1 MRLLFMI
8 LQDLLPNY
16 FLENEDFECKRILNR
31 ENTLSWLKTV
41 DGFANA
47 KGGQLLLGVEDKTFK
62 LIGYN
67 QGDADKEKLFFHNE
81 IANHMTIGPEYSIE
95 TIKYEI
101 NGAARFLIKIQ
112 ILEARKKPL
121 LVKYD
126 GMPMVFMRR
135 DGFTNPATEEEIRM
149 MVLTSDYPSF
159 DSSKTDID
167 YISTDFSK
175 LFSFYKERTD
185 KDLKTKELESI
196 GFIVDGKIT
205 NGAYLFSDHYTGD
218 RSKIVCSLYRGNT
231 RGDDTIISSNSFSGN
246 LIDCYHYIDSFIK
259 TRMNHGFIKLN
270 DRREEIDAYPSRAV
284 FEAIINALA
293 HRDYLLDGTQINID
307 IFTNR
312 LVISSPGSLFEGNQ
326 TILPTYDLSS
336 FVSKRR
342 NEVIS
347 NTFVLAKAMEARG
360 TGLEKIM
367 DAYSKYDKKHQ
378 PFIYSKNNTFHIV
391 LPDLTNEQGI
401 SLDEESVYLLGEVHN
416 PTRFDLSVLAFCY
429 MEPKN
434 IREITEYLGISNSSF
449 FKKNTLENLVSQS
462 YLEELK
468 FGNAAYFIT
477 NKNKVNVR

>member
-1 MRLLFMI
+1 M
-8 LQDLLPNY
+8 
-16 FLENEDFECKRILNR
+16 NR
-31 ENTLSWLKTV
+31 
-41 DGFANA
+41 
-47 KGGQLLLGVEDKTFK
+47 
-62 LIGYN
+62 
-67 QGDADKEKLFFHNE
+67 
-81 IANHMTIGPEYSIE
+81 
-95 TIKYEI
+95 
-101 NGAARFLIKIQ
+101 
-112 ILEARKKPL
+112 
-121 LVKYD
+121 
-126 GMPMVFMRR
+126 
-135 DGFTNPATEEEIRM
+135 
-149 MVLTSDYPSF
+149 
-159 DSSKTDID
+159 
-167 YISTDFSK
+167 
-175 LFSFYKERTD
+175 
-185 KDLKTKELESI
+185 
-196 GFIVDGKIT
+196 
-205 NGAYLFSDHYTGD
+205 
-218 RSKIVCSLYRGNT
+218 
-231 RGDDTIISSNSFSGN
+231 
-246 LIDCYHYIDSFIK
+246 
-259 TRMNHGFIKLN
+259 GFIKLN

-477 NKNKVNVR
+477 NKDKVNVR